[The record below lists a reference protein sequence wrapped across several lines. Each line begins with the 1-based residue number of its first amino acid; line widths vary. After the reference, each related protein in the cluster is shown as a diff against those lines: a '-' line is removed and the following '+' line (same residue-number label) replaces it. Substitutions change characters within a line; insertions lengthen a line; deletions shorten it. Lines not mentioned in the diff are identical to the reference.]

1 MCLQLLAPTDA
12 AFDQLLTNLGG
23 ANGPLPLDALLAQPT
38 LRDILLYHIIPGR
51 YTSGEDLRCLL
62 HPLPHTAGGDV
73 ALLGLLQQ
81 LPASTRQAGS

>member
-1 MCLQLLAPTDA
+1 MNTTPAGLLCHLRPAFPCAVCPQLLAPTDD

-51 YTSGEDLRCLL
+51 YTSGE
-62 HPLPHTAGGDV
+62 GF
-73 ALLGLLQQ
+73 
-81 LPASTRQAGS
+81 

>member
-1 MCLQLLAPTDA
+1 VCALQLLAPTDD

-51 YTSGEDLRCLL
+51 YTSGES
-62 HPLPHTAGGDV
+62 HS
-73 ALLGLLQQ
+73 GLLSGF
-81 LPASTRQAGS
+81 LFSHCLCNSRR